1 MDVRL
6 VVEQGRRRL
15 RVVRLRGPAT
25 RIGRARGS
33 GVRIPSA
40 EVSRQHCVLR
50 VEDGLVTVEDLDSV
64 NGTFLN
70 GEAVVGCRVVRPGD
84 RLHVGPVTFVVEYE
98 LAPEALE
105 RLREDDADYDYEIV
119 EVDEGGLEVAEEEAL
134 PVGEEFVLEDV
145 PELALEE
152 WQATDDE
159 DAPPSGRDTL
169 GPRPSGS

>member
-70 GEAVVGCRVVRPGD
+70 GEAVVGCQVVRPGD
-84 RLHVGPVTFVVEYE
+84 RLNVGPVTFAVEYE
-98 LAPEALE
+98 LTPEALE
-105 RLREDDADYDYEIV
+105 RLRDEPADHDYEIV
-119 EVDEGGLEVAEEEAL
+119 EVSEEGLEVAEEAEEVL
-134 PVGEEFVLEDV
+134 PVGEELVLEEGDDV
-145 PELALEE
+145 AEVALEE
-152 WQATDDE
+152 WELPDDTDG
-159 DAPPSGRDTL
+159 PPTRGKR
-169 GPRPSGS
+169 

>member
-50 VEDGLVTVEDLDSV
+50 VEEGLVTVEDLDSV

-70 GEAVVGCRVVRPGD
+70 GEAVVGCQVVRPGD
-84 RLHVGPVTFVVEYE
+84 RLNIGPVTFVVEYE
-98 LAPEALE
+98 LTPEALE
-105 RLREDDADYDYEIV
+105 RLRDSADDNEYEIV
-119 EVDEGGLEVAEEEAL
+119 EVAEVEPVAEDEEVL
-134 PVGEEFVLEDV
+134 PVGEEFVLDEGV
-145 PELALEE
+145 AEVALEE
-152 WQATDDE
+152 WDVTDEGDGPATQ
-159 DAPPSGRDTL
+159 GKR
-169 GPRPSGS
+169 

>member
-98 LAPEALE
+98 LTPAALE
-105 RLREDDADYDYEIV
+105 KLRDDGGEYDYEIV
-119 EVDEGGLEVAEEEAL
+119 EVDEAGLEVAEEEAL
-134 PVGEEFVLEDV
+134 PVGEELVLDDVEDLEV
-145 PELALEE
+145 EE
-152 WQATDDE
+152 WQATDDG
-159 DAPPSGRDTL
+159 DVPPPKRDK
-169 GPRPSGS
+169 R

>member
-50 VEDGLVTVEDLDSV
+50 VEEGLVTVEDLDSV
-64 NGTFLN
+64 NGTYLN
-70 GEAVVGCRVVRPGD
+70 GEAVVGCQVVRPGD
-84 RLHVGPVTFVVEYE
+84 RLNVGPVTFVVEYE
-98 LAPEALE
+98 LTPEALE
-105 RLREDDADYDYEIV
+105 RLRDSADGHEYEIV
-119 EVDEGGLEVAEEEAL
+119 EVAEVEPAEDEEVL
-134 PVGEEFVLEDV
+134 PVGEEFVLEEAEAEDV
-145 PELALEE
+145 AEVALEE
-152 WQATDDE
+152 WDAADE
-159 DAPPSGRDTL
+159 GDEPPTRGKR
-169 GPRPSGS
+169 

>member
-70 GEAVVGCRVVRPGD
+70 GEAVVGCQVVRPGD
-84 RLHVGPVTFVVEYE
+84 RLNIGPVTFVVEYE
-98 LAPEALE
+98 LTPEALE
-105 RLREDDADYDYEIV
+105 RLRDQSSDHEYEIV
-119 EVDEGGLEVAEEEAL
+119 EVAEVEPAGEQEEVL
-134 PVGEEFVLEDV
+134 PVGEEFVLEEGDDV
-145 PELALEE
+145 AEVALEE
-152 WQATDDE
+152 WELSDE
-159 DAPPSGRDTL
+159 DGGPPTHGKR
-169 GPRPSGS
+169 

>member
-70 GEAVVGCRVVRPGD
+70 GEAVVGCQVVRPGD
-84 RLHVGPVTFVVEYE
+84 RLNVGPVTFVVEYE
-98 LAPEALE
+98 LTPEALE
-105 RLREDDADYDYEIV
+105 RLRDDSGDHDYEIV
-119 EVDEGGLEVAEEEAL
+119 EVSEEGLEVAEEAEEVL
-134 PVGEEFVLEDV
+134 PVGEEFVLDEGDDV
-145 PELALEE
+145 AEVALEE
-152 WQATDDE
+152 WEMPDE
-159 DAPPSGRDTL
+159 DGGPPTRGKR
-169 GPRPSGS
+169 

>member
-64 NGTFLN
+64 NGTYLN
-70 GEAVVGCRVVRPGD
+70 GEAVVGCRMVRPGD

-98 LAPEALE
+98 LTPAALE

-119 EVDEGGLEVAEEEAL
+119 EVDEAGLEVAEEEEAL
-134 PVGEEFVLEDV
+134 PVGEELVLED
-145 PELALEE
+145 EQDLAVEE
-152 WQATDDE
+152 WQATDEGGD
-159 DAPPSGRDTL
+159 PPTPGRDK
-169 GPRPSGS
+169 R

>member
-50 VEDGLVTVEDLDSV
+50 VEEGLVTVEDLDSV

-98 LAPEALE
+98 LTPEALE
-105 RLREDDADYDYEIV
+105 RLRDDSDFDYEIV
-119 EVDEGGLEVAEEEAL
+119 EVDEGGLEVAAEDEAL
-134 PVGEEFVLEDV
+134 PVGEELVLDDVED
-145 PELALEE
+145 LAVEE
-152 WQATDDE
+152 WQTDDSE
-159 DAPPSGRDTL
+159 GPKTGRDK
-169 GPRPSGS
+169 R

>member
-33 GVRIPSA
+33 GVRIPSS

-98 LAPEALE
+98 LTPAALE
-105 RLREDDADYDYEIV
+105 KLRDDGGEYDYEIV
-119 EVDEGGLEVAEEEAL
+119 EVDEAGLEVAEEEAL
-134 PVGEEFVLEDV
+134 PVGEELVLDDVEDLEV
-145 PELALEE
+145 EE
-152 WQATDDE
+152 WQATDDG
-159 DAPPSGRDTL
+159 DVPPPKRDK
-169 GPRPSGS
+169 R

>member
-50 VEDGLVTVEDLDSV
+50 VEDGVVTVEDLDSV

-70 GEAVVGCRVVRPGD
+70 GEAVVGCQVVRPGD
-84 RLHVGPVTFVVEYE
+84 RLNVGPVTFVVEYE
-98 LAPEALE
+98 LTPEALE
-105 RLREDDADYDYEIV
+105 RLRDGAEGHEYDLV
-119 EVDEGGLEVAEEEAL
+119 EVEEVEPATEGEEVL
-134 PVGEEFVLEDV
+134 PVGEEFVLDEAEAEDV
-145 PELALEE
+145 AEVALEE
-152 WQATDDE
+152 WDTTDEGDGPATQ
-159 DAPPSGRDTL
+159 GKR
-169 GPRPSGS
+169 

>member
-1 MDVRL
+1 MDMRL

-64 NGTFLN
+64 NGTYLN
-70 GEAVVGCRVVRPGD
+70 GEAVVGCQVVRPGD
-84 RLHVGPVTFVVEYE
+84 RLNVGPVTFVVEYE
-98 LAPEALE
+98 LTPEALS
-105 RLREDDADYDYEIV
+105 RLDEDSDYDYEIL
-119 EVDEGGLEVAEEEAL
+119 EVDEAAALDVEDAL
-134 PVGEEFVLEDV
+134 PVSEELELDDV
-145 PELALEE
+145 AELAVEE
-152 WQATDDE
+152 WDTTDERDE
-159 DAPPSGRDTL
+159 TPPGR
-169 GPRPSGS
+169 GKH